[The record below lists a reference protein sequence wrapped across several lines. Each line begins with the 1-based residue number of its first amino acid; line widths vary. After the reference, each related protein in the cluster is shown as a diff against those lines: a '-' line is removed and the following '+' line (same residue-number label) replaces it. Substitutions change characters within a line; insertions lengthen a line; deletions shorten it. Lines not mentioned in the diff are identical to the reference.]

1 LCLVFY
7 VACITEIEALQA
19 SVNEMEKKYIELEK
33 KNSANLNT
41 HTKLEEELES
51 KDKKLIQYKKE
62 SEKAIKKLAGKVSK
76 LRSKLDA
83 ACFNSDCLSE

>member
-1 LCLVFY
+1 
-7 VACITEIEALQA
+7 
-19 SVNEMEKKYIELEK
+19 
-33 KNSANLNT
+33 LNT

-83 ACFNSDCLSE
+83 ACFNSDSLNEELLGKEICSSSPITFLSES